1 MSQLNDAIKEFEA
14 TEANLDKLDGL
25 WRRIEELL
33 PSLEGAGFGSNEVEA
48 HRDIERKFEN
58 IRKIM
63 PKIDGFELVNK
74 IHPCES
80 IFLNMLE
87 LVDLGELPETL
98 AYWRSLREQG
108 EILKEYRFRL
118 SVKRRQLVRG
128 PAELICEDISK
139 LLDGLAAVA
148 AELSPRDKMPEAA
161 WTKLGEMFTSLR
173 MLLPPH
179 DVPPRWDML
188 IRHFSFGMRGD
199 YDDIV
204 KRDWPVVRPGLKSL
218 LYGEEDPLPVATTDI
233 AALVASKPE
242 GKVISKLQW
251 SRLTPEDFER
261 LIFNIIGNTEGYE
274 KLEWLTHVN
283 APDGGRDLSVYRAK
297 TDRLVAPRLERVI
310 IQCKHKQSVGL
321 KDVIAL
327 PEQMSLWGSPRVDEV
342 IVASTGRF
350 TKDAVAWEE
359 KHNDVRGL
367 PRIELWPESHL
378 ERLLSE
384 RPNLVAEFR
393 LR

>member
-1 MSQLNDAIKEFEA
+1 MSQLNEAVKEFEA
-14 TEANLDKLDGL
+14 TGANLDKLDKL
-25 WRRIEELL
+25 WKQMEPLL
-33 PSLEGAGFGSNEVEA
+33 PSYASGVSGPSDEDVYK
-48 HRDIERKFEN
+48 DIERKFEN

-63 PKIDGFELVNK
+63 PKIDGFKLANK
-74 IHPCES
+74 IRPYDS
-80 IFLNMLE
+80 IQPTMFDHVEIDEPYAL
-87 LVDLGELPETL
+87 L
-98 AYWRSLREQG
+98 AFHQSLREQG
-108 EILKEYRFRL
+108 NILKEYRFRL

-128 PAELICEDISK
+128 PAESICEDISK
-139 LLDGLAAVA
+139 LLDGLATVA

-161 WTKLGEMFTSLR
+161 WTKLGEMLTSLR

-204 KRDWPVVRPGLKSL
+204 KRDWPVVRPGLKSI

-233 AALVASKPE
+233 GVLVASKPE
-242 GKVISKLQW
+242 GKVVSKLQW

-274 KLEWLTHVN
+274 KPEWLMHIN
-283 APDGGRDLSVYRAK
+283 APDGGRDLSIFRIK
-297 TDRLVAPRLERVI
+297 TDRLVATRRERVI
-310 IQCKHKQSVGL
+310 VQCKHKKSVGINDITTL
-321 KDVIAL
+321 CG
-327 PEQMSLWGSPRVDEV
+327 QMRLWEPPRVDEV
-342 IVASTGRF
+342 IIASTGRF
-350 TKDAVAWEE
+350 TKDVVAWTER
-359 KHNDVRGL
+359 HNQSNEIL
-367 PRIELWPESHL
+367 KIELWAESHL